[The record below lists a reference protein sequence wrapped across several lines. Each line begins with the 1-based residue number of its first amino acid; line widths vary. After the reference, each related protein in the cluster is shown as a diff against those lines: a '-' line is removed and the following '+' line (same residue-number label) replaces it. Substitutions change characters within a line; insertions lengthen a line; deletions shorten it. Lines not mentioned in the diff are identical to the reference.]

1 MLRAPKPSS
10 LDKDFNLIVLN
21 TLGELMDSRAKEWK
35 EIRTMYEQVGK
46 SRKIKIING
55 TKLKFW
61 T

>member
-1 MLRAPKPSS
+1 MLRAPKPNL

-21 TLGELMDSRAKEWK
+21 TLGELMGSRAKEWK
-35 EIRTMYEQVGK
+35 EIRTVYEQVRK